1 MRNRSWTARAMT
13 PSEGVGVLLLLVV
26 VPSVP
31 MVNVLPANQ
40 KSNSN
45 INVNELLVQY
55 LCNE

>member
-1 MRNRSWTARAMT
+1 MT